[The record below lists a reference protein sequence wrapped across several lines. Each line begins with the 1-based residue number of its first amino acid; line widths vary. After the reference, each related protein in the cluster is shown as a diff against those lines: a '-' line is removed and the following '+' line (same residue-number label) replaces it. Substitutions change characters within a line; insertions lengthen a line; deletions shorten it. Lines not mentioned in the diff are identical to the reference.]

1 MFLSGR
7 STGWVSRF
15 SSTDEWIFLADQS
28 AEETDGELKAKRTA
42 SRGAPKTRKKKRR
55 HQTKKKRTNEGD
67 AGARARATR
76 LSLNFPEQKKK
87 QKNDVQRCRR
97 KGRGAVRHVARPR
110 AVGADGGRIDR
121 RRPSPSS
128 VAMNRS

>member
-76 LSLNFPEQKKK
+76 LSLNFPEQKKNK
-87 QKNDVQRCRR
+87 RTTSNDVAEKVAAPCVTLP
-97 KGRGAVRHVARPR
+97 GLVPSAPMAVVLIG
-110 AVGADGGRIDR
+110 VDLR
-121 RRPSPSS
+121 RR
-128 VAMNRS
+128 RSQ